1 MILQAL
7 KDYYDRKSGDPDSG
21 IAPPGWEWKE
31 IHYIIVLDR
40 NGNPVDIQS
49 TVEGT
54 GKTRKVKKFLVPQ
67 SVKRSSD
74 AKSKSNLLWDNPAY
88 VIGIPTTKRGKQ
100 DSKENFEKKKIEAA
114 EKHAAFQKEIKDL
127 GVPDDPGIIAV
138 RKFLAFPL
146 VEKIRKLEKF
156 ENWETLHN
164 DGINLSFKL
173 VGESGL
179 VTDSDTVRSFK
190 EASLEQTAAKGGI
203 CLVTGQRDSI
213 EKIHPL
219 IKRVWQAGTN
229 IVSFNGDAFCSYG
242 KEQGENAPVG
252 KTAVFAYTT
261 ALNTLLGD
269 DSKNR
274 MQVGKALTVFWS
286 EKPTALESN
295 FPRFFTES
303 PKDDPDRGIA
313 AVKALFDSI
322 KTGAFGHDDRAQRF
336 YVLGLSPNKARIA
349 IRFWIVSTVGEMEKN
364 IARFFDDTEI
374 VHDVKL
380 PDRLSI
386 FRLLSSTAVEGKS
399 ENIQPNLE
407 GDFMRAILEGLPYP
421 QTLLSAAIRRIRAEH
436 KVTEHEQRRRDYTRA
451 ALIKACLNRSNHNPV
466 SEELTVSLN
475 LDNKNIGYRLGRL
488 FAALEKIQA
497 EANPGINATIRDRYY
512 GAASGTPVTVF
523 PNLMRLKNHHLSKL
537 AAGRRIYFEQLLT
550 EILSEIDDFPKNL
563 SLEEQ
568 GRFAIGYYHQ
578 SEDLYKKKSDK
589 MGTEEVKPTTEEA
602 AESLF

>member
-21 IAPPGWEWKE
+21 IARLGWERKK
-31 IHYIIVLDR
+31 IHCIIVLDR

-54 GKTRKVKKFLVPQ
+54 GKTRKPKSFLVPQ
-67 SVKRSSD
+67 GVKRTSGIN
-74 AKSKSNLLWDNPAY
+74 SNLLWDNPAY
-88 VIGIPTTKRGKQ
+88 VIGIPTIKV
-100 DSKENFEKKKIEAA
+100 EKTEAA
-114 EKHAAFQKEIKDL
+114 KRHAAFRKKIDDL
-127 GVPDDPGIIAV
+127 GVTDDPGIIAV
-138 RKFLAFPL
+138 RKFLAFSL
-146 VEKIRKLEKF
+146 EEKIRKLEKF
-156 ENWETLHN
+156 EYQENLRN

-173 VGESGL
+173 AGESGL
-179 VTDSDTVRSFK
+179 ITESDTVRSLIENSLKQTPSK
-190 EASLEQTAAKGGI
+190 EGV

-213 EKIHPL
+213 EECHPS
-219 IKRVWQAGTN
+219 IKGIWGGNPTGTN
-229 IVSFNGDAFCSYG
+229 IVSFNLDAFCSYG
-242 KEQGENAPVG
+242 KKQGANAPIG
-252 KTAVFAYTT
+252 KTTAFAYTT

-269 DSKNR
+269 DSENR
-274 MQVGKALTVFWS
+274 MQVGESSTVFWS

-295 FPRFFTES
+295 FPRFFTEP
-303 PKDDPDRGIA
+303 PKDDPDRGVT
-313 AVKALFDSI
+313 AVKALFDSM

-336 YVLGLSPNKARIA
+336 YVLGLSPNAARIA

-364 IARFFDDTEI
+364 IARFFNDTEI
-374 VHDVKL
+374 VHGAKQ

-386 FRLLSSTAVEGKS
+386 FRLLNSTAVEGKS

-436 KVTEHEQRRRDYTRA
+436 EVTYPRA
-451 ALIKACLNRSNHNPV
+451 ALIKACLNRSSHNPV

-523 PNLMRLKNHHLSKL
+523 PNLMRLMTHHLSKL
-537 AAGRRIYFEQLLT
+537 VAGRRIWFEQLLA
-550 EILSEIDDFPKNL
+550 EILSEIENFPKNL

-578 SEDLYKKKSDK
+578 SQDFYKKKSDK
-589 MGTEEVKPTTEEA
+589 MGTEEVKPTAEEA
-602 AESLF
+602 TESPF

>member
-7 KDYYDRKSGDPDSG
+7 NDYYNRKAADPDSG
-21 IAPPGWEWKE
+21 IAPPGWERKE
-31 IHYIIVLDR
+31 IPYIIVLDR

-49 TVEGT
+49 TVEGA
-54 GKTRKVKKFLVPQ
+54 GKTKKGKKFLVPQ
-67 SVKRSSD
+67 GEKRT
-74 AKSKSNLLWDNPAY
+74 SKINSNLLWDNPAY
-88 VIGIPTTKRGKQ
+88 VIGIPTIKV
-100 DSKENFEKKKIEAA
+100 EKTEAA
-114 EKHAAFQKEIKDL
+114 KRHAAFRKKIDDL
-127 GVPDDPGIIAV
+127 GVTDDPGIIAV
-138 RKFLAFPL
+138 RKFLAFSL
-146 VEKIRKLEKF
+146 EEKIRKLENF
-156 ENWETLHN
+156 ENWENLRN
-164 DGINLSFKL
+164 DKVNLSFKL
-173 VGESGL
+173 AGESGL
-179 VTDSDTVRSFK
+179 VTDSDAARSLIDENSLKKTASNEGASK
-190 EASLEQTAAKGGI
+190 EGV
-203 CLVTGQRDSI
+203 CMVTGQRDSI
-213 EKIHPL
+213 KRLHPS
-219 IKRVWQAGTN
+219 IKGVWGGKATAS
-229 IVSFNGDAFCSYG
+229 IVSFNENAFCSYG

-252 KTAVFAYTT
+252 KTAAFAYTT
-261 ALNTLLGD
+261 ALNMLL
-269 DSKNR
+269 DSENR
-274 MQVGKALTVFWS
+274 MQVGEASTVFWS
-286 EKPTALESN
+286 EKPTAFESN
-295 FPRFFTES
+295 FRFFMEP

-313 AVKALFDSI
+313 AVKALFDSM
-322 KTGAFGHDDRAQRF
+322 KTGTFDHDDRAQRF
-336 YVLGLSPNKARIA
+336 YVLGLSPNAARIA

-364 IARFFDDTEI
+364 IVRFFNDTEI
-374 VHDVKL
+374 IHGVEQ
-380 PDRLSI
+380 PDRRLSI
-386 FRLLSSTAVEGKS
+386 SQLLSSTAVEGKS
-399 ENIQPNLE
+399 DKIQPNLE

-497 EANPGINATIRDRYY
+497 KANPGINATIRDRYY

-537 AAGRRIYFEQLLT
+537 GAGGRIFFERLLA

-578 SEDLYKKKSDK
+578 SEDLYKKNSDK
-589 MGTEEVKPTTEEA
+589 TGTEEVKPTAGEV